1 MKYFSLLLLYAFTLL
16 GCTEKNEFVL
26 SFGSCNNQNVQ
37 NNLWEPI
44 LSHNPDLFIWGG
56 DIIYSDTEDMKFM
69 TKNYAKMKSDS
80 SYTHFT
86 KKVPI
91 LGTWDDHDYGLNDG
105 GSDYKQ
111 KDSVQQIFLDFF
123 DVPLDD
129 PRRIQKGIYFAKEI
143 EVEDAS
149 IKIIIL
155 DTRFFR
161 SGLTKDPTGIKRYIP
176 NDSDSITMLGEP
188 QWQWLEKE
196 LSDSKAQFNVIM
208 SSIQLLSYE
217 HGFESWGTMP
227 QEVKKMEDM
236 LSKSK
241 AKGIIFLSG
250 DRHIAEISS
259 KDVEGLDFPLIDM
272 TSSGMTHSYD
282 SFKGEPNPYRVT
294 EVVPYKN
301 FGILK
306 FDFDKNKV
314 TMEIRGE
321 ENVLYQSIEQKY

>member
-1 MKYFSLLLLYAFTLL
+1 MLYAFTLL
-16 GCTEKNEFVL
+16 GCGEKNEFVL

-44 LSHNPDLFIWGG
+44 LNHNPDLFIWGG

-69 TKNYAKMKSDS
+69 AKNYAKMKSDS
-80 SYTHFT
+80 AYVYFK

-105 GSDYKQ
+105 GANYKQ
-111 KDSVQQIFLDFF
+111 KDSVQQIFLNFF
-123 DVPLDD
+123 DVPTDD
-129 PRRIQKGIYFAKEI
+129 PRRIQKGVYCAKEF
-143 EVEDAS
+143 EVGDAS

-161 SGLTKDPTGIKRYIP
+161 SDLSKDPTGVKRYIP
-176 NDSDSITMLGEP
+176 NQSDSITMLGAS
-188 QWQWLEKE
+188 QWEWLEEE
-196 LSDSKAQFNVIM
+196 LSNSKAQFNVIM

-227 QEVKKMEDM
+227 QEVKKMETM

-241 AKGIIFLSG
+241 ARGIIFLSG

-259 KDVEGLDFPLIDM
+259 KEIEGLDFPLIDM

-282 SFKGEPNPYRVT
+282 SFKGEPNPYRIT
-294 EVVPYKN
+294 DVVPYKN

-306 FDFDKNKV
+306 FDFEKNKV

-321 ENVLYQSIEQKY
+321 ENVLYQAIEQKY

>member
-16 GCTEKNEFVL
+16 GCGEKNEFVL

-44 LSHNPDLFIWGG
+44 LNHNPDLFIWGG

-69 TKNYAKMKSDS
+69 AKNYAKMKSDS
-80 SYTHFT
+80 AYVYF
-86 KKVPI
+86 KNKVPI

-105 GSDYKQ
+105 GANYKQ
-111 KDSVQQIFLDFF
+111 KDSVQQIFLNFF
-123 DVPLDD
+123 DVPTDD
-129 PRRIQKGIYFAKEI
+129 PRRIQKGVYCAKEF
-143 EVEDAS
+143 EVGDAS

-161 SGLTKDPTGIKRYIP
+161 SDLSKDPTGIKRYIP
-176 NDSDSITMLGEP
+176 NKSDSITMLGAS

-227 QEVKKMEDM
+227 QEVKKMETM

-241 AKGIIFLSG
+241 ARGIIFLSG

-259 KDVEGLDFPLIDM
+259 KEIEGLDFPLIDM

-282 SFKGEPNPYRVT
+282 SFKGEPNPYRIT
-294 EVVPYKN
+294 DVVPYKN

-306 FDFDKNKV
+306 FDFEKNKV

-321 ENVLYQSIEQKY
+321 ENILYQAIEQKY

>member
-1 MKYFSLLLLYAFTLL
+1 MKYFSFLLLCAFTLL
-16 GCTEKNEFVL
+16 GCAEKNEFVL
-26 SFGSCNNQNVQ
+26 SFASCNNQNVQ

-44 LSHNPDLFIWGG
+44 LSHHPDLFIWGG
-56 DIIYSDTEDMKFM
+56 DIIYSDTEDMKYM

-80 SYTHFT
+80 SYINFT

-105 GSDYKQ
+105 GANYKQ

-123 DVPLDD
+123 DIPLDD

-143 EVEDAS
+143 EVKDAS

-161 SGLTKDPTGIKRYIP
+161 SDLSKDPTGIKRYIP
-176 NDSDSITMLGEP
+176 NDSDSITMLGAS

-227 QEVKKMEDM
+227 QEVKKMEDI

-241 AKGIIFLSG
+241 ARGIIFLSG

-259 KDVEGLDFPLIDM
+259 KNVEGLDFPLIDM

-306 FDFDKNKV
+306 FDFDKNQV

>member
-16 GCTEKNEFVL
+16 GCGEKNEFVL

-44 LSHNPDLFIWGG
+44 LNHNPDLFIWGG

-69 TKNYAKMKSDS
+69 AKNYAKMKSDS
-80 SYTHFT
+80 AYVYFK

-105 GSDYKQ
+105 GANYKQ
-111 KDSVQQIFLDFF
+111 KDSVQQIFLNFF
-123 DVPLDD
+123 DVPTDD
-129 PRRIQKGIYFAKEI
+129 PRRMQKGVYCAREF
-143 EVEDAS
+143 EVGDAS

-161 SGLTKDPTGIKRYIP
+161 SDLSKDPTGVKRYIP
-176 NDSDSITMLGEP
+176 NQSDSITMLGAS
-188 QWQWLEKE
+188 QWEWLEEE
-196 LSDSKAQFNVIM
+196 LSNSKAQFNVIM

-227 QEVKKMEDM
+227 QEVKKMETM

-241 AKGIIFLSG
+241 ARGIIFLSG

-259 KDVEGLDFPLIDM
+259 KEIEGLDFPLIDM

-282 SFKGEPNPYRVT
+282 SFKGEPNPYRIT
-294 EVVPYKN
+294 DVVPYKN

-306 FDFDKNKV
+306 FDFEKNKV

-321 ENVLYQSIEQKY
+321 ENVLYQAIEQKY

>member
-16 GCTEKNEFVL
+16 GCGEKNEFVL

-44 LSHNPDLFIWGG
+44 LNHNPDLFIWGG

-69 TKNYAKMKSDS
+69 AKNYAKMKSDS
-80 SYTHFT
+80 AYVYFK

-105 GSDYKQ
+105 GANYKQ
-111 KDSVQQIFLDFF
+111 KDSVQQIFLNFF
-123 DVPLDD
+123 DVPTDD
-129 PRRIQKGIYFAKEI
+129 PRRMQKGVYCAREF
-143 EVEDAS
+143 EVGDAS

-161 SGLTKDPTGIKRYIP
+161 SDLSKDPTGVKRYIP
-176 NDSDSITMLGEP
+176 NQSDSITMLGAS
-188 QWQWLEKE
+188 QWEWLEEE

-227 QEVKKMEDM
+227 QEVKKMETM

-241 AKGIIFLSG
+241 ARGIIFLSG

-259 KDVEGLDFPLIDM
+259 KEIEGLDFPLIDM

-282 SFKGEPNPYRVT
+282 SFKGEPNPYRIT
-294 EVVPYKN
+294 DVVPYKN

-306 FDFDKNKV
+306 FDFEKNKV

-321 ENVLYQSIEQKY
+321 ENVLYQAIEQKY

>member
-1 MKYFSLLLLYAFTLL
+1 MKYFSFLLLCAFTLL
-16 GCTEKNEFVL
+16 GCAQKNEFVL

-44 LSHNPDLFIWGG
+44 LSHHPDLFIWGG

-80 SYTHFT
+80 AYIHFT

-105 GSDYKQ
+105 GANYKQ

-123 DVPLDD
+123 DVDLDD
-129 PRRIQKGIYFAKEI
+129 PRRTQEGIYFTKEF

-161 SGLTKDPTGIKRYIP
+161 SDLSKDSTGIKRYIP
-176 NDSDSITMLGEP
+176 NDSDSITMLGER

-208 SSIQLLSYE
+208 SSIQLLSFE

-241 AKGIIFLSG
+241 ARGIIFLSG

-259 KDVEGLDFPLIDM
+259 KDVEGLDYPLIDM

-306 FDFDKNKV
+306 FDFDENKV

-321 ENVLYQSIEQKY
+321 ENVLYRSIEQKY

>member
-1 MKYFSLLLLYAFTLL
+1 MKYFSLLLLYALTLL
-16 GCTEKNEFVL
+16 GCTEKKEFVL

-37 NNLWEPI
+37 NNLWGPI
-44 LSHNPDLFIWGG
+44 LSHHPDLFIWGG

-69 TKNYAKMKSDS
+69 TKNYAKMKNDS
-80 SYTHFT
+80 SYIHFT

-105 GSDYKQ
+105 GVHYKQ

-123 DVPLDD
+123 DVPSDD
-129 PRRIQKGIYFAKEI
+129 PRRVQKGIYFTKEF
-143 EVEDAS
+143 EVGDAS

-161 SGLTKDPTGIKRYIP
+161 SDLSKDPTGIKRYIP
-176 NDSDSITMLGEP
+176 NESDSITMLGAS
-188 QWQWLEKE
+188 QWKWLEKE
-196 LSDSKAQFNVIM
+196 LSESKAQFNVIV
-208 SSIQLLSYE
+208 SSIQFLSYE

-227 QEVKKMEDM
+227 QEVRKMENI

-259 KDVEGLDFPLIDM
+259 KEVKGLGFPLIDM

-282 SFKGEPNPYRVT
+282 SFKGEPNPYRIT

-306 FDFDKNKV
+306 FDFNKNKV
-314 TMEIRGE
+314 MMEIRGE
-321 ENVLYQSIEQKY
+321 ENVLYQAVEQKY